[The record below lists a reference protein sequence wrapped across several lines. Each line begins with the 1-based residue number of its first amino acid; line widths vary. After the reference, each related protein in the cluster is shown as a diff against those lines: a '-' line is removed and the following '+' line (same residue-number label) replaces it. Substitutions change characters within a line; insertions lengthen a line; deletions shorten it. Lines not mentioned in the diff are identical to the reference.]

1 MTKFRRANDYYF
13 FGAGKLIDVSPHLL
27 DCLTKLSNLKTKMN
41 IRIYLSL
48 ILICAVSAQ
57 AQVRVSKRITPL
69 KQSPNAESKLSVINT
84 LPIRRVSLYSN
95 GVAYIERRGVVS
107 GDAEINLSFKQSQ
120 VDDVL
125 KSMVVLDLGQGRIG
139 AVSYNSSA
147 PPSAKMAEIPFSV
160 EAQTDGENGGIA
172 GVLAQL
178 QGAKVSVAT
187 TKGAVVGSILTVEK
201 RDLAGDQNHP
211 ARQARFLVIAGEN
224 GEIASFDLSE
234 IRSVKLLE
242 NGTVKDVSEFANAAA
257 SARRRDAKT
266 ITVTSQGAGQRE
278 MIVSYTIAAP
288 IWKTTYR
295 VVLDQAGKPFFQG
308 WAIVDNVSDEDW
320 KNVKLSLVSGTP
332 ISFIQPIQQPFFRYR
347 PVVPI
352 PNDLK
357 LTPQIYEDG
366 IKSNFSSDSIN
377 GTVFDQNGAVIP
389 NASVTIRNNATGIEQ
404 KISSDSSGNFQTARL
419 GAGVYTVTAFASGF
433 QMMRVSN
440 VQVGNGQTNNLRLS
454 LNVGSVSSTVDVSAA
469 QVNNLPINGR
479 RDSNLVNLSSGT
491 ANDFTVDGVA
501 AETSVS
507 TALTTGNSGVTAA
520 ATGDEVGDLFE
531 YKIEQPVTVLHD
543 RSALIPIVQT
553 TMDGERVSIYNEA
566 VRRDRP
572 MGGMKLVNTT
582 ALTFEGGSLT
592 VLDGD
597 AYAGEALMERLKPQ
611 EQRFISYA
619 LDLGTLVTVR
629 QTADSLPAKL
639 VKVRNGTFEVH
650 YFREERKIY
659 NLVNQ
664 TDKPR
669 TVYVEYPIRQGWE
682 LSDENVKPE
691 TKTQK
696 YYRFKIE
703 LAGFARKDLEIA
715 ERQPLMDSYALT
727 DLSRDELEIFLTR
740 RYINGEVKARLEKLI
755 VLRAR
760 INEINAKLQSF
771 NEEVQKIAEDQKRLR
786 ENIETLSKTPEART
800 LVARYISKA
809 NDQETR
815 LEQMETERKTLEAE
829 KQRLENELSDEIANF
844 NL

>member
-1 MTKFRRANDYYF
+1 MKIKIKFF
-13 FGAGKLIDVSPHLL
+13 
-27 DCLTKLSNLKTKMN
+27 
-41 IRIYLSL
+41 LSL
-48 ILICAVSAQ
+48 ALVCSISVQ
-57 AQVRVSKRITPL
+57 AQVRSNKRVASINQSTNTEI
-69 KQSPNAESKLSVINT
+69 KQNAVNQ

-95 GVAYIERRGVVS
+95 GVAYIERRGIVS

-160 EAQTDGENGGIA
+160 DAESNGTNGGIA

-187 TKGAVVGSILTVEK
+187 ANGAAVGAILTVEK
-201 RDLAGDQNHP
+201 RDIPGDKDRP
-211 ARQARFLVIAGEN
+211 ARQSRFIVIAGEN
-224 GEIASFDLSE
+224 GEISSFDLAE
-234 IRSVKLLE
+234 VRSVKLLE
-242 NGTVKDVSEFANAAA
+242 NGTVKDVNEFANATA

-352 PNDLK
+352 PDDLR
-357 LTPQIYEDG
+357 LTPQIYEEG
-366 IKSNFSSDSIN
+366 NGEGVGSGNGSGSSP
-377 GTVFDQNGAVIP
+377 GTV
-389 NASVTIRNNATGIEQ
+389 VTQREMQ
-404 KISSDSSGNFQTARL
+404 
-419 GAGVYTVTAFASGF
+419 
-433 QMMRVSN
+433 
-440 VQVGNGQTNNLRLS
+440 
-454 LNVGSVSSTVDVSAA
+454 
-469 QVNNLPINGR
+469 NLPVNGR
-479 RDSNLVNLSSGT
+479 RTSNLVTVDATGAVSNSFL
-491 ANDFTVDGVA
+491 VDGV
-501 AETSVS
+501 ETTTVS
-507 TALTTGNSGVTAA
+507 DALRNNNSGVATA
-520 ATGDEVGDLFE
+520 ATGDEIGDLFE
-531 YKIEQPVTVLHD
+531 YKIEQPITVLRD

-572 MGGMKLVNTT
+572 LGGMKLINTT

-597 AYAGEALMERLKPQ
+597 AYAGEALMERLKPK

-629 QTADSLPAKL
+629 QDSDSLPAKL
-639 VKVRNGTFEVH
+639 VKILNGTFQVH
-650 YFREERKIY
+650 YFRQERKTY
-659 NLVNQ
+659 TLQNQ

-669 TVYVEYPIRQGWE
+669 VVYIEYPVRQGWE
-682 LSDENVKPE
+682 LSADTPKPDV
-691 TKTQK
+691 TTQR
-696 YYRFKIE
+696 YYRFKVE
-703 LAGFARKDLEIA
+703 LPGLEKKEITVS
-715 ERQPLMDSYALT
+715 EQQGLMDSYALT
-727 DLSRDELEIFLTR
+727 NLSRTDLELFLSR
-740 RYINGEVKARLEKLI
+740 KYINAETKLRLEKLI
-755 VLRAR
+755 NLRIQ
-760 INEINAKLQSF
+760 INQIDAKLETF
-771 NEEVQKIAEDQKRLR
+771 DDEVEKIEADQKRLR
-786 ENIETLSKTPEART
+786 ENIETLSKTPEAKT
-800 LVARYISKA
+800 LIARYIAKA
-809 NDQETR
+809 NDQETQ
-815 LEQMETERKTLEAE
+815 LETMEKERKSLESD
-829 KQRLENELSDEIANF
+829 KQRLENELANEIRNF